1 MKLPSKELLSEVLH
15 MKLELGDI
23 NRYYLIKDE
32 RHLLRLIL
40 TDKTDCWNYDIN
52 IYEFAFKCKE
62 WAKLKH
68 FIDIDSHPGCAR
80 WGEKAVSHNGKP
92 SVFYEQV
99 FIGRTE
105 PEAIFKACE
114 YIMEQTKCGS

>member
-1 MKLPSKELLSEVLH
+1 MKLPSKELLSEVLGYEVT
-15 MKLELGDI
+15 KVSLDDTQSTPYVNIYI
-23 NRYYLIKDE
+23 NNKVLIYDE
-32 RHLLRLIL
+32 
-40 TDKTDCWNYDIN
+40 IN
-52 IYEFAFKCKE
+52 IYELAHKCKE
-62 WAKLKH
+62 WAKSKH